1 VAEKE
6 IASERIGKAPIQ
18 KKRGESELKL
28 ETPRER
34 ERGREREREREREP
48 LREERV
54 FAQECV
60 VIVRKRLWQ
69 RETETGHVCARVC
82 SHSKPER

>member
-1 VAEKE
+1 MSEKE

-34 ERGREREREREREP
+34 ERE
-48 LREERV
+48 REERV

-60 VIVRKRLWQ
+60 VIARKRLWQ